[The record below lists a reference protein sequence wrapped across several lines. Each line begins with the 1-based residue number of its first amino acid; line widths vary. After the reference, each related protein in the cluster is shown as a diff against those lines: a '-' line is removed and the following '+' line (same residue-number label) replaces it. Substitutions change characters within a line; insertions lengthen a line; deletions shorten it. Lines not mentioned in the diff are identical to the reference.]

1 MRSNRGMATE
11 TLSVTMYTLSGC
23 PYCVRARRL
32 LARRGIAFEEIS
44 GDGVPG
50 FCALLRERTGRWTV
64 PQVLIRGEP
73 IGGSNELAA
82 LDRRGVLTARARGLP
97 FPHPVR
103 RRRVAWRRLQ
113 EAIAS
118 LLSGRGF
125 RPRRYLVELRDRDG
139 RLADGSSPAT
149 CPASRTSTRSMG
161 G

>member
-11 TLSVTMYTLSGC
+11 MLSVTMYTLSGC

-50 FCALLRERTGRWTV
+50 FRTLLRERTGCWTV
-64 PQVLIRGEP
+64 PQILICGEP

-82 LDRRGVLTARARGLP
+82 LDRRGVLTARARGLQ

-103 RRRVAWRRLQ
+103 RRRIAWRGLPA
-113 EAIAS
+113 AIAS

-125 RPRRYLVELRDRDG
+125 GPWRYLVELRDRDG
-139 RLADGSSPAT
+139 RLVDGSSPAT
-149 CPASRTSTRSMG
+149 CPPSRASTRSMG